1 MEQEFMQ
8 LSTLRQ
14 LKNWSLFHPHVLPR
28 LQCPLHLHSLYP
40 PPLPLRASIRRR
52 RPVQQTPPPLH
63 LPPRAM
69 LHLQHHRFL
78 LPPPPLHPPPR
89 PKIHRLPHQGHP
101 PLLRTPLQILR
112 PTPRRHWH
120 LLQPHHPLLLW
131 FPQLLRNPTLLPTTP
146 HFLRLVVPRSLLA
159 EPQMAWKIALQVR
172 PPPPPAFL
180 PVVVVHC
187 RALLAE

>member
-1 MEQEFMQ
+1 MRPSKLHLILVSLPHATARPLVRLM
-8 LSTLRQ
+8 LPPLRQ
-14 LKNWSLFHPHVLPR
+14 LKNWSLFHPHVLPPLPPPR

-78 LPPPPLHPPPR
+78 LP
-89 PKIHRLPHQGHP
+89 HP
-101 PLLRTPLQILR
+101 PLPILR

-120 LLQPHHPLLLW
+120 LLQPHHPHLPWL
-131 FPQLLRNPTLLPTTP
+131 PQLLRNPTLLPTTP